1 MPEIGSGDP
10 SDPLFQQ
17 ALGFTPKAKPKASPK
32 KAKPKG
38 KRK

>member
-17 ALGFTPKAKPKASPK
+17 ALGFTPKAKPKAKK
-32 KAKPKG
+32 KAKG

>member
-10 SDPLFQQ
+10 NDPLFQQ
-17 ALGFTPKAKPKASPK
+17 ALGFTPKAKPKVQP

>member
-17 ALGFTPKAKPKASPK
+17 ALGFTPKAKPKAQP
-32 KAKPKG
+32 KAKPKA